1 MSWWREFFKI
11 ETRCDNVLCV
21 HCIHLSVAEST
32 PHRVRS
38 VELFRNG
45 VIITFADGKC
55 ALFSADLLY
64 ASLSQAQE
72 LSDQSD
78 QDDEE
83 PGNREVASRE

>member
-1 MSWWREFFKI
+1 MSRWRQFLKI
-11 ETRCDNVLCV
+11 EPHCDNVCGV
-21 HCIHLSVAEST
+21 HCINLSVAESI
-32 PHRVRS
+32 PYRVRS

-45 VIITFADGKC
+45 VIVTFADGKC

-64 ASLSQAQE
+64 ASLSEAQE
-72 LSDQSD
+72 LTDQSD